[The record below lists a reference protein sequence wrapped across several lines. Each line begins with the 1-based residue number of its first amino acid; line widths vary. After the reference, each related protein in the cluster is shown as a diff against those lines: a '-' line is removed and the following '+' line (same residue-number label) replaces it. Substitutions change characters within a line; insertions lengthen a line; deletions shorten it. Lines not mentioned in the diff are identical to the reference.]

1 MQFITKVWY
10 VNSHGLCIHSLLP
23 KLQVRMIHHQ
33 PLLISALLTSPNRT
47 LKVECFPF
55 LLFMFPVFLFTY
67 SHGLCIHWLFVCQQT
82 AWVAVLVISLL
93 CRSECHEQ
101 ELIPLYLLVSA
112 VEIILGCLC
121 LAVCYI
127 LRKENCLSFNPCCLL
142 MRCLPWFIK
151 CLVLLPC

>member
-67 SHGLCIHWLFVCQQT
+67 SHGLCIHWLFVCRM
-82 AWVAVLVISLL
+82 SK
-93 CRSECHEQ
+93 
-101 ELIPLYLLVSA
+101 
-112 VEIILGCLC
+112 
-121 LAVCYI
+121 
-127 LRKENCLSFNPCCLL
+127 RKEHTCFSRLVFMLNCIVLCNGLWLYIYMIIFAIKVDSRKYNHPNLWIFNQTN
-142 MRCLPWFIK
+142 
-151 CLVLLPC
+151 